1 MVGPYTCDTC
11 RWQYVWTMGDRI
23 KAVKWHQLAHLVEGR
38 DTAENTDQ
46 PSWGL
51 SENVELIAQNAWRSS
66 VQSAV

>member
-1 MVGPYTCDTC
+1 
-11 RWQYVWTMGDRI
+11 MGDRI